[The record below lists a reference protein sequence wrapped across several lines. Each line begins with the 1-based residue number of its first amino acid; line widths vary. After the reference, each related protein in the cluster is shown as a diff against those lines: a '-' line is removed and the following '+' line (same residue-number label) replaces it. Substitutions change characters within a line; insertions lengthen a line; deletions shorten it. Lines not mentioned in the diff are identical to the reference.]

1 MMKTGVIMANNKS
14 DKPNIFDF
22 NNFRLYLSAYYDFRH
37 KRDKSFTKSYI
48 CRKMGLP
55 NTRSYFG
62 DVIKGKYLS
71 AIKVP
76 LFIKLLELDKNEA
89 QFFRALIN
97 FNQAVDLEER
107 ELFFDQLISLNQTP
121 KSIISSKIYRYYREW
136 YNPVIRTLLHVI
148 DFKTNYAL
156 LAKTVYPP
164 IRIKQARESVKL
176 LLSLGLIR
184 RNSKGFLKPTDKVL
198 STAPFV
204 KDELVTQ
211 YQLECL
217 NQTKKVILCKNR
229 QPRRIITKMM
239 GISREAYIKI
249 EKKMEKISS
258 EITSLVHKDENPA
271 DRVYQLTMQLIPNSK
286 IQKKDKV

>member
-1 MMKTGVIMANNKS
+1 MTTTTAE
-14 DKPNIFDF
+14 KPCILSY
-22 NNFRLYLSAYYDFRH
+22 NNFRLYLSAYYDYRH
-37 KRDKSFTKSYI
+37 KVDRSFTKSYI
-48 CRKMGLP
+48 CKQLGLP

-76 LFIKLLELDKNEA
+76 LFITLLELDRHEA
-89 QFFRALIN
+89 QFFRTLVN
-97 FNQAVDLEER
+97 FNQADDPEER
-107 ELFFDQLISLNQTP
+107 ELFFDQLISLNRTP

-148 DFKTNYAL
+148 DFKSNYAL

-164 IRIKQARESVKL
+164 IKIKQAQESVRL
-176 LLSLGLIR
+176 LLSLGLVQR
-184 RNSKGFLKPTDKVL
+184 TSDGFLKPTDKVL
-198 STAPFV
+198 STEPFV

-217 NQTKKVILCKNR
+217 NQTRKVILCKNR

-249 EKKMEKISS
+249 EKKIEKFSS

-271 DRVYQLTMQLIPNSK
+271 DRVYQMTLQLIPNSN
-286 IQKKDKV
+286 IQKKDEK